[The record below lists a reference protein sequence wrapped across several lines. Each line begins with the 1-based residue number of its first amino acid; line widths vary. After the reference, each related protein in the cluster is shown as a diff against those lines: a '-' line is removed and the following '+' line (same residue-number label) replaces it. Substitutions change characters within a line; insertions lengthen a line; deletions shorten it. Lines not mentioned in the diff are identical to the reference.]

1 VQKDIFALWQEGR
14 RTPPVTEVPGFEDA
28 ASALR
33 RVADRRVVGKTVLLT
48 WHYDGRLQP
57 AASAAPIRSNA

>member
-1 VQKDIFALWQEGR
+1 
-14 RTPPVTEVPGFEDA
+14 VPGFEDA

-33 RVADRRVVGKTVLLT
+33 RVADRRVIGKTVLLT